1 MEKIVVVNDSATFK
15 AEIDKARLTVVHF
28 WASWAAQCQPMEV
41 AMGVLAEELPEVGFV
56 KVPAEDLADVSMEYN
71 VAAVPT
77 FIFFRQGKVL
87 DTIEGANAAET
98 SKRVRELAK
107 SGAPKATP
115 TIHQAA
121 EKPKEPLDVR
131 LKKLINSSKCVLF
144 MKGDRDVPKC
154 GFSRQTIELLNSLD
168 AEYATFDIFSDEEVR
183 QGLKTYSNW
192 PTYPQLYIDGELI
205 GGLDILKEMHENKE
219 LESTIPKKQDLNT
232 RLKEIINRAPLMV
245 FMKGEPDA
253 PKCGFSNQ
261 LMHIFKETGIP
272 FSTFDILEDDEVRQ
286 GLKKFSDWPT
296 YPQVY
301 VNGEL
306 IGGLDI
312 VKDLKESGDLESTLK
327 GN

>member
-1 MEKIVVVNDSATFK
+1 MGVVPVLIQIDLCSFSGYRSDRNKADFAMEKIVVVNDSATFK

-28 WASWAAQCQPMEV
+28 WAAWAARCQPMDV

-115 TIHQAA
+115 TIEQAA

-131 LKKLINSSKCVLF
+131 LKKLINSSKCGL
-144 MKGDRDVPKC
+144 
-154 GFSRQTIELLNSLD
+154 SRQTIELLNSLD

-205 GGLDILKEMHENKE
+205 GGLDILKEMHEN
-219 LESTIPKKQDLNT
+219 
-232 RLKEIINRAPLMV
+232 
-245 FMKGEPDA
+245 
-253 PKCGFSNQ
+253 
-261 LMHIFKETGIP
+261 
-272 FSTFDILEDDEVRQ
+272 
-286 GLKKFSDWPT
+286 
-296 YPQVY
+296 
-301 VNGEL
+301 
-306 IGGLDI
+306 
-312 VKDLKESGDLESTLK
+312 
-327 GN
+327 